1 MLLAY
6 TMPSATIGLGGT
18 ASWVSA
24 DAGASLLDEKPAS
37 RSRLAHGWE
46 LPLLSSQFASLVLTF
61 DGAQIVHVVG
71 LLSLSSVPP
80 GAVVHIFGRRLV
92 DGARTYTFGGANTGQ
107 VAEFADG
114 TRGVW
119 IVLPSSA
126 EAVTELEFRIFN
138 SDGGGSWGT
147 PGGLIDVGEVV
158 AMPAVEIPIDA
169 GMQISRIDPSVR
181 TRTRGSQLATV
192 PRPSYR
198 QCAVT
203 ASISTDSVALYGGL
217 GGTDW
222 TRIIAAIGGGRR
234 CVAIP
239 RWKTGGVVAPSKVN
253 AFAMYAEAEVGEL
266 KHLRGPFWNFEAT
279 FREIPSIA

>member
-6 TMPSATIGLGGT
+6 SMPSATIGLGGT

-24 DAGASLLDEKPAS
+24 DGGASLLDGKPAS
-37 RSRLAHGWE
+37 RSRLAHGWV

-61 DGAQIVHVVG
+61 AGAQVVRVVG
-71 LLSLSSVPP
+71 LLSLAGVPS
-80 GAVVHIFGRRLV
+80 GAVVHVLGRRLV
-92 DGARTYTFGGANTGQ
+92 DGARTYTFGGANTAQ

-119 IVLPSSA
+119 IVLPASVD
-126 EAVTELEFRIFN
+126 AVTELEVRIYN

-147 PGGLIDVGEVV
+147 PGGLIDVGEIV

-169 GMQISRIDPSVR
+169 GMQISRIDPSIK

-198 QCAVT
+198 QCSVT
-203 ASISTDSVALYGGL
+203 ASIDRAEVALYGGL

-222 TRIIAAIGGGRR
+222 SSIVAAISGGRR

-239 RWKTGGVVAPSKVN
+239 RWKTGGVVAPAKVN
-253 AFAMYAEAEVGEL
+253 AFAMYAEAEVAEL
-266 KHLRGPFWNFEAT
+266 KHLRGPFWNFEAV